1 MTEIFL
7 FRGFT
12 QEDINR
18 GKSELTSKGI
28 NTGDMIFLPAD
39 RAMLEENVES
49 LLTRIEQEDV
59 TSEGNAPGSMAV
71 IMAVGSQE
79 KALTVMRTFKRIL
92 ETPEKPAFAMI
103 TPTSLTWTLGYYMDH
118 VTKEH
123 EYMKTHNP
131 ADDPDMK
138 KIN

>member
-39 RAMLEENVES
+39 KAMLEENVES
-49 LLTRIEQEDV
+49 LLTRIEEEDI

-79 KALTVMRTFKRIL
+79 KALTVMRTFKGIL
-92 ETPEKPAFAMI
+92 DTPEKPAFAMI
-103 TPTSLTWTLGYYMDH
+103 TPTSLTWNLGYYMDH

-138 KIN
+138 KIH